1 MEQKNKMFK
10 TESIDLKRSGAI
22 NSLVLDYLNKK
33 ETLGSFYANYPD
45 KNGFADLLKTN
56 LYPSLNRN
64 LLSEIAIK
72 QSRLVNNT
80 SQASLKKIESLK
92 QKNIFTVTTG
102 HQLCLFTGPLY
113 FIYKIISTINLSE
126 ALKKE
131 FPEHDFVPIYWMAAE
146 DHDFEEVNHF
156 NVFGK
161 NFKWESKQ
169 TGAVGNFKT
178 EELKDLFIVIKES
191 LGTSENANYLSSLFE
206 RSYLEH
212 KTLKDATRFLV
223 NELFGDFGIVVIDGD
238 DDQFK
243 DQFKETIEKEIFE
256 NCSFDKVTESTR
268 ALNDLGYSTQVNPRP
283 INCFY
288 LDNSLRARIEKVNS
302 NFEVVG
308 TNITF
313 TEEELRN
320 TIKTDPVK
328 ISPNVVLRPVY
339 QQLILPNIAY
349 IGGPGEL
356 AYWLQFKKMFDK
368 LNIQFPIL
376 VPRNFITVIDA
387 GTKSKI
393 EKLDFKPEDFF
404 KDIQELVNNYQIKT
418 NNVFALDREKE
429 ELTKLFD
436 QLIIKITG
444 VDKTLHAATL
454 AERQKTLNGL
464 DLLIGK
470 ANKAL
475 KQRSETE
482 INQINSVK
490 QKMFPNT
497 LPQERFENF
506 SGLYLKYGPGLIN
519 QLKDKIKPFELDHK
533 ILIETGN

>member
-1 MEQKNKMFK
+1 MFK

-22 NSLVLDYLNKK
+22 NSLVLDYLDKK
-33 ETLGSFYANYPD
+33 ETLKSFYSHYPN
-45 KNGFADLLKTN
+45 KKGFEDLLKTN

-126 ALKKE
+126 ELKKE

-212 KTLKDATRFLV
+212 KTLKDASRFLV
-223 NELFGDFGIVVIDGD
+223 NELFGDFGIVIIDGD

-288 LDNSLRARIEKVNS
+288 LDDSLRARIEKVNYK
-302 NFEVVG
+302 FEVVG
-308 TNITF
+308 TNLSF
-313 TEEELRN
+313 SEDELKN
-320 TIKTDPVK
+320 IIKTDPKK

-368 LNIQFPIL
+368 LNVQFPIL
-376 VPRNFITVIDA
+376 IPRNFITVIDA
-387 GTKSKI
+387 GTKNKI

-444 VDKTLHAATL
+444 VDKTLHAAAL
-454 AERQKTLNGL
+454 AELQKTLNGL
-464 DLLIGK
+464 NLLIGK

>member
-1 MEQKNKMFK
+1 LEQKNKMFK

-56 LYPSLNRN
+56 LYPSLDRN
-64 LLSEIAIK
+64 LLSEITLK
-72 QSRLVNNT
+72 QSNLVTNT
-80 SQASLKKIESLK
+80 SQATIKKIESLK
-92 QKNIFTVTTG
+92 QKNAFTVTTG

-126 ALKKE
+126 ELKKE
-131 FPEHDFVPIYWMAAE
+131 FPEHEFVPVYWMATE

-169 TGAVGNFKT
+169 TGAVGDFKT
-178 EELKDLFIVIKES
+178 DELKDLFILIKES
-191 LGTSENANYLSSLFE
+191 LGTSENANRLSSLFE
-206 RSYLEH
+206 KSYLEQT
-212 KTLKDATRFLV
+212 TLKNATRYLV
-223 NELFGDFGIVVIDGD
+223 NELFGEYGLVVIDGHD
-238 DDQFK
+238 NQFK
-243 DQFKETIEKEIFE
+243 DQFIGILEKEIFV
-256 NCSFDKVTESTR
+256 NSSFDKVTQSTR
-268 ALNDLGYSTQVNPRP
+268 ELNDLGYSTQVNPRP

-308 TNITF
+308 TNIIF

-320 TIKTDPVK
+320 IIKTDPKK

-339 QQLILPNIAY
+339 QQFILPNIAY

-356 AYWLQFKKMFDK
+356 AYWLQFKKMFDA
-368 LNIQFPIL
+368 LNVQFPIL
-376 VPRNFITVIDA
+376 IPRNFITVIDA
-387 GTKSKI
+387 GTKNKI
-393 EKLDFKPEDFF
+393 EKLNFKPEDFF
-404 KDIQELVNNYQIKT
+404 KDLQELINNYQIKT
-418 NNVFALDREKE
+418 NNVFNLDKEKA
-429 ELTKLFD
+429 ELTKLYD
-436 QLIIKITG
+436 QLIEKVTG
-444 VDKTLHAATL
+444 VDKTLNAAAL
-454 AERQKTLNGL
+454 AELQKTLNGL
-464 DLLIGK
+464 DLLIAK

-482 INQINSVK
+482 INQINTIK
-490 QKMFPNT
+490 QKLFPNSV
-497 LPQERFENF
+497 PQERFENF
-506 SGLYLKYGPGLIN
+506 SGLYLKYGPGLVN
-519 QLKDKIKPFELDHK
+519 QLKDKIKPFDLDHK
-533 ILIETGN
+533 ILIESGN